1 MALFSSIA
9 EETSVEIKNYEPSA
23 AIDNEKNKFLKPL
36 VGSKRKC
43 TSVSL

>member
-1 MALFSSIA
+1 LSSIA
-9 EETSVEIKNYEPSA
+9 EETSVEIKNYASA

-43 TSVSL
+43 TSVSLRFFI